1 MKVPSSTPTALVL
14 VLVLVLVL
22 DLELTI
28 QGDPPA
34 ACSHGKQNTE
44 RVMCIS
50 GMPVVKDYNQ
60 AN

>member
-1 MKVPSSTPTALVL
+1 MKVPSSTPTA
-14 VLVLVLVL
+14 LVLVLVL